1 MRIPAQ
7 KFMEKDE
14 EKVSHWFDLAEG
26 EVIEGLVVGDGEQQ
40 RVYVITTEA
49 PEGLSWVHDRWP
61 LISF

>member
-1 MRIPAQ
+1 
-7 KFMEKDE
+7 MEKDE
-14 EKVSHWFDLAEG
+14 AKTSHWFDLAEG
-26 EVIEGLVVGDGEQQ
+26 QVIEGLVIGECEQQ